1 MTATNPLIEPVVKRV
16 QAILSE
22 AGATPRTGRMLPGVG
37 ALPPEASIASLID
50 HTLLKADASARQI
63 EKLCFEAREYGFAS
77 VCVNS
82 AYVPLAVSLLADTPA
97 IVCTVAGFPL
107 GANLP
112 QVKVYEAQEAIAAG
126 AREVDMVL
134 HVGALKARDLVAVF
148 EEITEVAEMCHD
160 HDALCKV
167 ILETSMLDDEEIVMA
182 CQLAKMAGA
191 DFVKTSTGFGGGGAT
206 VEHITLMRQV
216 VGEGVGV
223 KASGG
228 VRDLTTAR
236 ALVTAGANRLGASA
250 GVSIALEELGERNRQ
265 ANDGEA
271 ADETASDY

>member
-16 QAILSE
+16 QAILLE

-37 ALPPEASIASLID
+37 VLPPEASIASLID

-82 AYVPLAVSLLADTPA
+82 AYVPLAASLLADTPV

-107 GANLP
+107 GATLP

-167 ILETSMLDDEEIVMA
+167 ILETSMLDDEEIVMG
-182 CQLAKMAGA
+182 CQLARMAGA

-236 ALVTAGANRLGASA
+236 TLITAGANRLGASA

-265 ANDGEA
+265 ANDGE
-271 ADETASDY
+271 TPGDY